1 MARWIVVAAVGLA
14 TVLVTGLVTGPLG
27 LSGPAYAAAAKAVDT
42 KASAA
47 QEPVAKEPVIAVL
60 DVQLVM
66 RRAAAA
72 KGISTAME
80 ARRKAFEEEIAAER
94 EALKADE
101 EKLRKQGTILSPEAM
116 NEKRRVLENKISD
129 LRRKAEQRRGIL
141 NRAFTGATRKLRSE
155 IAKVLAEIMS
165 ERKITLTLARKAVLV
180 FDQRL
185 SVTEEVLKRLDKN
198 MPNVTVD
205 FKNPDAK

>member
-1 MARWIVVAAVGLA
+1 MTAAMAAGLLA
-14 TVLVTGLVTGPLG
+14 SPVTD
-27 LSGPAYAAAAKAVDT
+27 ANAAAKIPVD
-42 KASAA
+42 KEAA
-47 QEPVAKEPVIAVL
+47 RKEADAKQLVIAVL

-72 KGISTAME
+72 KGINTAME

-94 EALKADE
+94 EVLKDE
-101 EKLRKQGTILSPEAM
+101 EQKLRKQGTILSPEAM

-185 SVTEEVLKRLDKN
+185 SVTEEVLKRLDEN
-198 MPNVTVD
+198 MPNVTID

>member
-1 MARWIVVAAVGLA
+1 MTAAMAAGLLA
-14 TVLVTGLVTGPLG
+14 SPVTD
-27 LSGPAYAAAAKAVDT
+27 ANAAAKIPVD
-42 KASAA
+42 KEAA
-47 QEPVAKEPVIAVL
+47 RKEADAKQLVIAVL

-72 KGISTAME
+72 KGINTAME

-94 EALKADE
+94 EVLKDE
-101 EKLRKQGTILSPEAM
+101 EQKLRKQGTILSPEAM

-165 ERKITLTLARKAVLV
+165 EREITLTLARKAVLV

-185 SVTEEVLKRLDKN
+185 SVTEEVLKRLDEN

-205 FKNPDAK
+205 FKNRDAK

>member
-1 MARWIVVAAVGLA
+1 MARWSLVLTAAMAAGLLA
-14 TVLVTGLVTGPLG
+14 SPVTD
-27 LSGPAYAAAAKAVDT
+27 ANAAAKIPVD
-42 KASAA
+42 KEAA
-47 QEPVAKEPVIAVL
+47 RKEADAKQLVIAVL

-72 KGISTAME
+72 KGINTAME

-94 EALKADE
+94 EVLKDE
-101 EKLRKQGTILSPEAM
+101 EQKLRKQGTILSPEAM

-185 SVTEEVLKRLDKN
+185 SVTDEVLKRLDEN
-198 MPNVTVD
+198 MPNVTID
-205 FKNPDAK
+205 FKNLDAK

>member
-1 MARWIVVAAVGLA
+1 MTAAMAAGLLA
-14 TVLVTGLVTGPLG
+14 SPVTD
-27 LSGPAYAAAAKAVDT
+27 ANAAAKIPVD
-42 KASAA
+42 KEAA
-47 QEPVAKEPVIAVL
+47 RKEADAKQLVIAVL

-72 KGISTAME
+72 KGINTAME

-94 EALKADE
+94 EVLKDE
-101 EKLRKQGTILSPEAM
+101 EQKLRKQGTILSPEAM

-155 IAKVLAEIMS
+155 ITKVLAEIMS
-165 ERKITLTLARKAVLV
+165 ERMITLTEAAAV
-180 FDQRL
+180 
-185 SVTEEVLKRLDKN
+185 
-198 MPNVTVD
+198 
-205 FKNPDAK
+205 

>member
-1 MARWIVVAAVGLA
+1 LTAAMAAGLLA
-14 TVLVTGLVTGPLG
+14 SPVTD
-27 LSGPAYAAAAKAVDT
+27 ANAAAKIPVD
-42 KASAA
+42 KEAA
-47 QEPVAKEPVIAVL
+47 RKEADAKQLVIAVL

-72 KGISTAME
+72 KGINTAME

-94 EALKADE
+94 EVLKVE
-101 EKLRKQGTILSPEAM
+101 EQKLRKQGTILSPEAM

-185 SVTEEVLKRLDKN
+185 SVTDEVLKRLDEN
-198 MPNVTVD
+198 MPNVTID
-205 FKNPDAK
+205 FKNLDAK

>member
-1 MARWIVVAAVGLA
+1 MTAAMVAGLLA
-14 TVLVTGLVTGPLG
+14 SPVTD
-27 LSGPAYAAAAKAVDT
+27 ANAAAKVPGDKEA
-42 KASAA
+42 ASKEAD
-47 QEPVAKEPVIAVL
+47 AKQLVIAVL

-72 KGISTAME
+72 KGINTAME

-94 EALKADE
+94 EVLKDE
-101 EKLRKQGTILSPEAM
+101 EQKLRKQGTILSPEAM

-165 ERKITLTLARKAVLV
+165 EREITLTLARKAVLV

-185 SVTEEVLKRLDKN
+185 SVTEEVLKRLDEN

-205 FKNPDAK
+205 FKNRDAK

>member
-1 MARWIVVAAVGLA
+1 MTAAMAAGLLA
-14 TVLVTGLVTGPLG
+14 SPVTD
-27 LSGPAYAAAAKAVDT
+27 ANAAAKIPVD
-42 KASAA
+42 KEAA
-47 QEPVAKEPVIAVL
+47 RKEADAKQLVIAVL

-72 KGISTAME
+72 KGINTAME
-80 ARRKAFEEEIAAER
+80 ARREAFKEEIAAER
-94 EALKADE
+94 EVLKDE
-101 EKLRKQGTILSPEAM
+101 EQKLRKQGTILSPEAM

-141 NRAFTGATRKLRSE
+141 NRAFTGATLKLRSE
-155 IAKVLAEIMS
+155 ITKVLAEIMS

-185 SVTEEVLKRLDKN
+185 SVTDEVLKRLDEN
-198 MPNVTVD
+198 MPNVTID
-205 FKNPDAK
+205 FKNLDAK

>member
-1 MARWIVVAAVGLA
+1 MTAAMAAGLLA
-14 TVLVTGLVTGPLG
+14 SPVTD
-27 LSGPAYAAAAKAVDT
+27 ANAAAKIPVD
-42 KASAA
+42 KEAA
-47 QEPVAKEPVIAVL
+47 RKEADAKQLVIAVL

-72 KGISTAME
+72 KGINTAME

-94 EALKADE
+94 EVLKDE
-101 EKLRKQGTILSPEAM
+101 EQKLRKQGTILSPEAM

-185 SVTEEVLKRLDKN
+185 SVTDEVLKRLDEN
-198 MPNVTVD
+198 MPNVTID
-205 FKNPDAK
+205 FKNLDAK

>member
-1 MARWIVVAAVGLA
+1 MTAAMAAGLLA
-14 TVLVTGLVTGPLG
+14 SPVTD
-27 LSGPAYAAAAKAVDT
+27 ANAAAKIPVD
-42 KASAA
+42 KEAA
-47 QEPVAKEPVIAVL
+47 RKEADAKQLVIAVL

-72 KGISTAME
+72 KGINTAME

-94 EALKADE
+94 EVLKDE
-101 EKLRKQGTILSPEAM
+101 EQKLRKQGTILSPEAM

-185 SVTEEVLKRLDKN
+185 SVTEEVLKRLDEN
-198 MPNVTVD
+198 MPSVTVD

>member
-1 MARWIVVAAVGLA
+1 MTAAMAAGLLA
-14 TVLVTGLVTGPLG
+14 SPVTD
-27 LSGPAYAAAAKAVDT
+27 ANAAAKIPVD
-42 KASAA
+42 KEAA
-47 QEPVAKEPVIAVL
+47 RKEADAKQLVIAVL

-72 KGISTAME
+72 KGIGTAME
-80 ARRKAFEEEIAAER
+80 VRRKAFEEEIAAER
-94 EALKADE
+94 EVLKVE
-101 EKLRKQGTILSPEAM
+101 EQKLRKQGTILSPEAM

-185 SVTEEVLKRLDKN
+185 SVTEEVLKRLDEN

>member
-1 MARWIVVAAVGLA
+1 MARWSLVLAAAMAAGLLA
-14 TVLVTGLVTGPLG
+14 SPVTD
-27 LSGPAYAAAAKAVDT
+27 ANAAAKVPGDKEEARKEAD
-42 KASAA
+42 
-47 QEPVAKEPVIAVL
+47 AKQPVIAVL

-72 KGISTAME
+72 KGINTAME

-94 EALKADE
+94 EVLKDE
-101 EKLRKQGTILSPEAM
+101 EQKLRKQGTILSPEAM

-155 IAKVLAEIMS
+155 ITKVLAEIMS

-185 SVTEEVLKRLDKN
+185 SITEEVLKQLDEN

>member
-1 MARWIVVAAVGLA
+1 LTAAMAAGLLA
-14 TVLVTGLVTGPLG
+14 SPVTD
-27 LSGPAYAAAAKAVDT
+27 ANAAAKIPVD
-42 KASAA
+42 KEAA
-47 QEPVAKEPVIAVL
+47 RKEADAKQLVIAVL

-72 KGISTAME
+72 KGINTAME

-94 EALKADE
+94 EVLKDE
-101 EKLRKQGTILSPEAM
+101 EQKLRKQGTILSPEAM

-185 SVTEEVLKRLDKN
+185 SVTDEVLKRLDEN
-198 MPNVTVD
+198 MPNVTID

>member
-1 MARWIVVAAVGLA
+1 MTAAMAAGLLA
-14 TVLVTGLVTGPLG
+14 SPVTD
-27 LSGPAYAAAAKAVDT
+27 ANAAAKIPVD
-42 KASAA
+42 KEAA
-47 QEPVAKEPVIAVL
+47 RKEADAKQLVIAVL

-72 KGISTAME
+72 KGINTAME

-94 EALKADE
+94 EVLKDE
-101 EKLRKQGTILSPEAM
+101 EQKLRKQGTILSPEAM

-185 SVTEEVLKRLDKN
+185 SVTDEVLKRLDEN
-198 MPNVTVD
+198 MPSVTVD

>member
-1 MARWIVVAAVGLA
+1 MTAAMAAGLLA
-14 TVLVTGLVTGPLG
+14 SPVTD
-27 LSGPAYAAAAKAVDT
+27 ANAAAKIPVD
-42 KASAA
+42 KEAA
-47 QEPVAKEPVIAVL
+47 RKEADAKQPVIAVL
-60 DVQLVM
+60 DVQLAM

-72 KGISTAME
+72 KGINTAME

-94 EALKADE
+94 EVLKDE
-101 EKLRKQGTILSPEAM
+101 EQKLRKQGTILSPEAM

-185 SVTEEVLKRLDKN
+185 SVTDEVLKRLDEN
-198 MPNVTVD
+198 MPNVTID

>member
-1 MARWIVVAAVGLA
+1 MARWIVI
-14 TVLVTGLVTGPLG
+14 
-27 LSGPAYAAAAKAVDT
+27 AAAAMVAGLLGSPFSPPSP
-42 KASAA
+42 AHAA
-47 QEPVAKEPVIAVL
+47 DAEKLVIAVL
-60 DVQLVM
+60 DVQSVL

-72 KGISTAME
+72 KGIGVAME

-94 EALKADE
+94 KELKAE
-101 EKLRKQGTILSPEAM
+101 EQKLRKQSTILSPEAM
-116 NEKRRVLENKISD
+116 NEKRRDLETRISD

-141 NRAFTGATRKLRSE
+141 SRAFTGATRKLRNE
-155 IAKVLAEIMS
+155 IAKVLAELMA

-185 SVTEEVLKRLDKN
+185 SVTEEVLRRLDKN
-198 MPNVTVD
+198 LPNVAVD

>member
-1 MARWIVVAAVGLA
+1 LTAAMAAGLLA
-14 TVLVTGLVTGPLG
+14 SPVTD
-27 LSGPAYAAAAKAVDT
+27 ANAAAKIPVD
-42 KASAA
+42 KEAA
-47 QEPVAKEPVIAVL
+47 RKEADAKQLVIAVL

-72 KGISTAME
+72 KGINTAME

-94 EALKADE
+94 EVLKDE
-101 EKLRKQGTILSPEAM
+101 EQKLRKQGTILSPEAM

-185 SVTEEVLKRLDKN
+185 SVTDEVLKRLDEN
-198 MPNVTVD
+198 MPNVTID
-205 FKNPDAK
+205 FKNLDAK

>member
-1 MARWIVVAAVGLA
+1 MARWSLVLTAAMAAGLLA
-14 TVLVTGLVTGPLG
+14 SPVTD
-27 LSGPAYAAAAKAVDT
+27 ANAAAKIPVD
-42 KASAA
+42 KEAA
-47 QEPVAKEPVIAVL
+47 RKEADAKQLVIAVL

-72 KGISTAME
+72 KGINTAME

-94 EALKADE
+94 EVLKDE
-101 EKLRKQGTILSPEAM
+101 EQKLRKQGTILSPEAM

-185 SVTEEVLKRLDKN
+185 SVTEEVLKRLDEN

>member
-1 MARWIVVAAVGLA
+1 MTAAMAAGLLA
-14 TVLVTGLVTGPLG
+14 SPVTD
-27 LSGPAYAAAAKAVDT
+27 ANAAAKIPVD
-42 KASAA
+42 KEAA
-47 QEPVAKEPVIAVL
+47 RKEADAKQPVIAVL

-72 KGISTAME
+72 KGINTAME

-94 EALKADE
+94 EVLKDE
-101 EKLRKQGTILSPEAM
+101 EQKLRKQGTILSPEAM

-155 IAKVLAEIMS
+155 ISKVLAEIMS

-185 SVTEEVLKRLDKN
+185 SVTDEVLKRLDEN

>member
-1 MARWIVVAAVGLA
+1 MTAAMAAGLLA
-14 TVLVTGLVTGPLG
+14 SPVTD
-27 LSGPAYAAAAKAVDT
+27 ANAAAKIPVD
-42 KASAA
+42 KEAA
-47 QEPVAKEPVIAVL
+47 RKEADAKQLVIAVL

-72 KGISTAME
+72 KGINTAME

-94 EALKADE
+94 EVLKDE
-101 EKLRKQGTILSPEAM
+101 EQKLRKQGTILSPEAM

-185 SVTEEVLKRLDKN
+185 SVTDEVLKRLDEN
-198 MPNVTVD
+198 MPNVTID

>member
-1 MARWIVVAAVGLA
+1 MTAAMVAGLLA
-14 TVLVTGLVTGPLG
+14 SPVTD
-27 LSGPAYAAAAKAVDT
+27 ANAAAKVPGD
-42 KASAA
+42 KEAA
-47 QEPVAKEPVIAVL
+47 RKEADAKQLVIAVL

-72 KGISTAME
+72 KGINTAME

-94 EALKADE
+94 EVLKDE
-101 EKLRKQGTILSPEAM
+101 EQKLRKQGTILSPEAM

-185 SVTEEVLKRLDKN
+185 SVTDEVLKRLDEN
-198 MPNVTVD
+198 MPSVTVD